1 MKIGLNLV
9 PVSLDKLADAA
20 RVSEELGFE
29 SGWIGEHIVL
39 PMKPRVPYPYGEASF
54 RPDTPFLEPFVAL
67 AHLATVTEKL
77 RLGTGICIL
86 PGRQFFATAR
96 AITTLDNISRGRL
109 DLGVGTGWSEDEF
122 ELLGADFHQRGA
134 VMDEFLD
141 ALDAL
146 WQQQHPSFHGKY
158 LDFDN
163 LGFAPKP
170 VQKPRVP
177 VHVGGF
183 APAALR
189 RAAVRGDGW
198 YGSAGSPEEARN
210 SIDTINNLLREQGR
224 DPADFEHTIMVWSPP
239 DSATVAA
246 YGEAGAQRLIA
257 TPFSYPKYEADPIAR
272 IRDFARYCGLQKP
285 G

>member
-1 MKIGLNLV
+1 GSRPRAGPQIQGADCPGDREQRYPCRLQPLPRPAFWPPAGGGGQEVLELVPDPGRGGKHGGRAMKIGLNLV

-39 PMKPRVPYPYGEASF
+39 PMKPRAPYPYGEASF

-210 SIDTINNLLREQGR
+210 SIDTINNLL
-224 DPADFEHTIMVWSPP
+224 
-239 DSATVAA
+239 
-246 YGEAGAQRLIA
+246 
-257 TPFSYPKYEADPIAR
+257 
-272 IRDFARYCGLQKP
+272 
-285 G
+285 